1 MEETLEPIRTR
12 REEFAKNPDYVRDVL
27 KKGSET
33 ARETAAKTLHDVRR
47 AMRINY
53 FEDD

>member
-33 ARETAAKTLHDVRR
+33 AREIAAKTLHDVRR
-47 AMRINY
+47 AMGINY